1 MMQQIY
7 DGSDCYPEIVR
18 EHWLSHPNYLI
29 EYNEKVEKK
38 EWCAVYFCSN
48 DIWFPHTESIFRKRI
63 LEKNFFEWY
72 RCRIDRAY
80 KHIFIRDVYKQWYIK
95 GINGEISSQEKLLDF
110 LKKETH
116 GFKVVTIGS
125 SAGGYAATLFGGKL
139 AAEQVICFNGQFCLE
154 KAVQHSSLDC
164 NPILFRRLK
173 TAGVKVENILLGV
186 QGKTRL
192 FYVYSNKSVSDVE
205 QHRYVEGVKNLSCI
219 AFDSSRH
226 GIPFLKVALPV
237 FINLSA
243 EEMESLSERNHHPV
257 CFTIHCVGIWQ
268 TIGGFFR
275 QAYNAYRKRR

>member
-1 MMQQIY
+1 M
-7 DGSDCYPEIVR
+7 
-18 EHWLSHPNYLI
+18 
-29 EYNEKVEKK
+29 
-38 EWCAVYFCSN
+38 
-48 DIWFPHTESIFRKRI
+48 
-63 LEKNFFEWY
+63 
-72 RCRIDRAY
+72 
-80 KHIFIRDVYKQWYIK
+80 YKQWYIK

-110 LKKETH
+110 LEKETH

-154 KAVQHSSLDC
+154 KAVLHSSLDC

-205 QHRYVEGVKNLSCI
+205 QHRYVEGMKNLSCI

-243 EEMESLSERNHHPV
+243 EEMESLSERNHHPPV
-257 CFTIHCVGIWQ
+257 FYYTLCRDLAMVSGIL
-268 TIGGFFR
+268 R